1 MAHDVITHGGSLMH
15 TVRYADANRCVAAL
29 CCVPPGLSVSVILV
43 MSLKLIVSSKRSDM
57 SRAAHGVPSCAC
69 KWIPSPRL
77 PTRRGRTGATGQTE
91 QRLTCDIQHTVLN
104 EIVLQNVWLLGQAI
118 CVRDLWR
125 KPDTKTEAQTSIM
138 NQDSSINQI

>member
-1 MAHDVITHGGSLMH
+1 MH

-57 SRAAHGVPSCAC
+57 SRSAHGVPSCAC

-77 PTRRGRTGATGQTE
+77 PRRGRTGTTGQTE
-91 QRLTCDIQHTVLN
+91 QRLTYDIQHAPTI
-104 EIVLQNVWLLGQAI
+104 EHRYSGDRTRA
-118 CVRDLWR
+118 RH
-125 KPDTKTEAQTSIM
+125 M
-138 NQDSSINQI
+138 